1 MNSSELRVLRLS
13 LNMTQKEMAS
23 MCGVPQITYETW
35 ERRSV
40 GNSVSR
46 FLNLLTIP
54 ENRDLM
60 MRMALEEAKAESEAE

>member
-1 MNSSELRVLRLS
+1 MELG
-13 LNMTQKEMAS
+13 MTQGDMAF
-23 MCGVPQITYETW
+23 MCGVPRITYETW

-40 GNSVSR
+40 GNTVSR

-60 MRMALEEAKAESEAE
+60 MRMALEEARVKSEAE